1 MHLAAAALIVPVV
14 ATGSVDYGRIGDAPK
29 ASESVTLAT
38 LTIEHRRHVVPRRA
52 PVTAAPHRLPT
63 LPAATAAPQR
73 RALRPT
79 PAIAPVAQRPAKAAA
94 WTSLVAH
101 ASRMRVPVAVL
112 VSTPAPERAPAAA
125 AAAVQQPATSSP
137 APLATATAVAT
148 AVASPAPEER
158 HIAESG
164 VDVPSGG
171 WGQSFEK
178 PIVADDLALSALRA
192 KFHGMA
198 PIIVAVNEAGRAVSV
213 SLPVGLSA
221 DARADLERRLREL
234 RYVPAECNGL
244 RCGGKLEITL

>member
-1 MHLAAAALIVPVV
+1 M
-14 ATGSVDYGRIGDAPK
+14 
-29 ASESVTLAT
+29 
-38 LTIEHRRHVVPRRA
+38 
-52 PVTAAPHRLPT
+52 
-63 LPAATAAPQR
+63 
-73 RALRPT
+73 
-79 PAIAPVAQRPAKAAA
+79 
-94 WTSLVAH
+94 AH

-112 VSTPAPERAPAAA
+112 VSTPAPERALTAAA
-125 AAAVQQPATSSP
+125 ALHQRSASSP

-148 AVASPAPEER
+148 AVASPAPDER

-164 VDVPSGG
+164 ADVPSGG

-192 KFHGMA
+192 KFHGTA

-244 RCGGKLEITL
+244 RCDGKLEITL